1 MNRIL
6 FFFILA
12 MGLMMSCAGPKSDTP
27 SSPEF
32 NLVEGDW
39 LMNLQIHEGVVLPVN
54 LRVSKEE
61 GGVIS
66 FINGTEVLVAH
77 VEMLSADSLRIS
89 MPYFES
95 EFLAVSS
102 ASGTHLEGNWYNLS
116 KGPDYFIPFTAEHGT
131 SARFCDSGSGEIPLG
146 KRYEVH
152 FSPDSVNDH
161 YPALGLFEGNSADN
175 SITGTFATETG
186 DYRFLQGNRCGDTL
200 MLSCFDGSHAFLF
213 HAIVRGDSLVNGR
226 FYSGKHWQ
234 EPWIAKASSDFNL
247 RDPYTLTH
255 VIDSSAVGSTRFIME
270 DGKTST
276 LAELKGE
283 NEVVI
288 LQIMG
293 SWCPNCLDESEYFK
307 RLYGTYSG
315 RGLRILPLCF
325 EASEDPVIAY
335 KAIHKLEEGL
345 ELPYPMY
352 YGGKR
357 SKSSA
362 AEALPALDHI
372 MSYPTSVFIDK
383 KGKVRSV
390 HTGFYGPST
399 GIYFEQYSSMTD
411 GLIKELLSEN

>member
-6 FFFILA
+6 FLFTLA
-12 MGLMMSCAGPKSDTP
+12 TGLLISCASNTSDTS

-32 NLVEGDW
+32 NLTEGDW
-39 LMNLQIHEGVVLPVN
+39 HMNLRIQEGVVLPVN
-54 LRVSKEE
+54 LRVSKEG

-66 FINGTEVLVAH
+66 FINGTEVLEAH
-77 VEMLSADSLRIS
+77 VEMLSADSMRIS

-102 ASGTHLEGNWYNLS
+102 NDGTRLEGSWYNLS
-116 KGPDYFIPFTAEHGT
+116 KGPDYFIPFTAKYGA
-131 SARFCDSGSGEIPLG
+131 SSRFCDSGSLG
-146 KRYEVH
+146 LSLGMRYEVH
-152 FSPDSVNDH
+152 FSPDSMNHH
-161 YPALGLFEGNSADN
+161 YPALGLFDKNSSDN

-186 DYRFLQGNRCGDTL
+186 DYRFLQGNLCADTIK
-200 MLSCFDGSHAFLF
+200 LSCFDGSHAFLF
-213 HAIVRGDSLVNGR
+213 HAIVRGDSLVDGS

-234 EPWIAKASSDFNL
+234 EPWVAIASSDFNL

-255 VIDSSAVGSTRFIME
+255 VVDSSAVGSTRFIME
-270 DGKTST
+270 DGKTTT
-276 LAELKGE
+276 LAELKKE

-307 RLYGTYSG
+307 RLHGTYSA

-325 EASEDPVIAY
+325 EASEDPETAY
-335 KAIHKLEEGL
+335 RAIHKLEEGL

-372 MSYPTSVFIDK
+372 MSYPTSIFIDK

-399 GIYFEQYSSMTD
+399 GVYFDQYTSMTD